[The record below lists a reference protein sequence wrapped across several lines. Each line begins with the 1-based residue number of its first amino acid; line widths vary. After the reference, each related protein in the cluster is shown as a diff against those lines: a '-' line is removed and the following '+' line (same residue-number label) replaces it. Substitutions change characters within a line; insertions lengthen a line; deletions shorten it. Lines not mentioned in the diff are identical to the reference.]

1 MMMQTFWASILVF
14 GLLII
19 FHELGHFIAAKRVG
33 IKVHEFSVGFG
44 PKLLSIPRG
53 ETAYNLRLFPLGG
66 FVRMAGMD
74 PAEEVEDEE
83 KSYKNKTVGQRAAVI
98 AAGPLMNF
106 LLAALLLMVIFMVHG
121 FPTPTTT
128 IGKLVPGQPAENAGL
143 KPGDRIIAINDQPV
157 TRWEDITSLVN
168 AHPGQPITVTVLRD
182 GGKEKF
188 KLVTAVNAEG
198 RGMIGIY
205 PRQEMRPL
213 GPFAA
218 LYRGMEYTVRLSG
231 LILEFVG
238 RMIVGQAPAEVGGP
252 VRIVQ
257 EIHTAVQ
264 LGFFYLLQLAAFLS
278 INLGLFNLL
287 PIPALDGSRLLF
299 LALEGL
305 RGRPVDPTK
314 ENFVH
319 LVGFGLLL
327 LLIMVITYKDIL
339 GLL

>member
-1 MMMQTFWASILVF
+1 MVVQTFWASILVF

-44 PKLLSIPRG
+44 PKLLSFPRG

-74 PAEEVEDEE
+74 PSEEVEEE
-83 KSYKNKTVGQRAAVI
+83 ERSYQNKTVGQRAVVI

-106 LLAALLLMVIFMVHG
+106 LLAALLLMIIFMVHG

-128 IGKLVPGQPAENAGL
+128 IGKLVSGQPADNAGL
-143 KPGDRIIAINDQPV
+143 KPGDKIVAINDKPV
-157 TRWEDITSLVN
+157 ERWEDVTALVN
-168 AHPGQPITVTVLRD
+168 AHPGQPITVIVLRN
-182 GGKEKF
+182 GEEKRF
-188 KLVTAVNAEG
+188 ELVTAVNNEG
-198 RGMIGIY
+198 KGMIGIY
-205 PRQEMRPL
+205 PRQEMRQL
-213 GPFAA
+213 GPLAA

-231 LILEFVG
+231 LILEFIG
-238 RMIVGQAPAEVGGP
+238 RMIIGQAPAEIGGP

-257 EIHTAVQ
+257 EIHTAVRM
-264 LGFFYLLQLAAFLS
+264 GFFYLLQLAAFLS

-287 PIPALDGSRLLF
+287 PIPALDGSRLIF

-305 RGRPVDPTK
+305 RGRPVDPAK

>member
-1 MMMQTFWASILVF
+1 MQTFWASILVF
-14 GLLII
+14 GMLII
-19 FHELGHFIAAKRVG
+19 FHELGHFVAAKQVG

-44 PKLLSIPRG
+44 PKLLSVPRG
-53 ETAYNLRLFPLGG
+53 ETVYNLRLFPLGG

-74 PAEEVEDEE
+74 PADEVEEGE
-83 KSYKNKTVGQRAAVI
+83 RSYKHKTVGQRAAVI

-106 LLAALLLMVIFMVHG
+106 FLAALLLMVIFMAHG
-121 FPTPTTT
+121 FPIPTTT
-128 IGKLVPGQPAENAGL
+128 IGKLVPGQPAERAGL
-143 KPGDRIIAINDQPV
+143 KPGDRIIAIDDRQV
-157 TRWEDITSLVN
+157 TRWEDITRTVN
-168 AHPGQPITVTVLRD
+168 AHPGQPISVTVLRD
-182 GGKEKF
+182 GREERF
-188 KLVTAVNAEG
+188 NLVTAVNAEG
-198 RGMIGIY
+198 KGIIGIY

-213 GPFAA
+213 NPLAA
-218 LYRGMEYTVRLSG
+218 LYRGIEYTVRLSG
-231 LILEFVG
+231 LILGFVG
-238 RMIVGQAPAEVGGP
+238 RMIVGRAPAEVGGP

-299 LALEGL
+299 LAVEGL
-305 RGRPVDPTK
+305 RGRPVDPAK

>member
-1 MMMQTFWASILVF
+1 MQTFWASILVF

-19 FHELGHFIAAKRVG
+19 FHELGHFFLAKRVG
-33 IKVHEFSVGFG
+33 IRVYEFSVGFG

-53 ETAYNLRLFPLGG
+53 ETTYNLRLFPLGG

-83 KSYKNKTVGQRAAVI
+83 RSFKRKTVGQRAAVI

-106 LLAALLLMVIFMVHG
+106 FLAALLLMIIFMFQG

-128 IGKLVPGQPAENAGL
+128 IGKLVPDQPAERAGL
-143 KPGDRIIAINDQPV
+143 KPGDTVIAINDQPV
-157 TRWEDITSLVN
+157 TRWEEISHLVN
-168 AHPGQPITVTVLRD
+168 NHPGQPLTVTVLRE
-182 GGKEKF
+182 GEKIKF
-188 KLVTAVNAEG
+188 SLVTAVDADG
-198 RGMIGIY
+198 LGKIGIY
-205 PRQEMRPL
+205 PHQELRRL
-213 GPFAA
+213 SLFAA
-218 LYRGMEYTVRLSG
+218 LSRGVEYTVRISG
-231 LILEFVG
+231 LILAFIG
-238 RMIVGQAPAEVGGP
+238 KMIAGQAPAEVGGP

-305 RGRPVDPTK
+305 RGRPVDPAK